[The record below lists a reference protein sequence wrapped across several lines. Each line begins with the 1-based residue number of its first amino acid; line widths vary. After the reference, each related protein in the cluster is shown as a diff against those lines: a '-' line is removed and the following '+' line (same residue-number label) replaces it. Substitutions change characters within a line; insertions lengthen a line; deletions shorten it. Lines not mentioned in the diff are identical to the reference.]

1 MRCPTGNTLQRNTLF
16 REGRRANSVALLI
29 LACIPLT
36 SVAQAGRR
44 VPESPNRILTF
55 SLSVS
60 EGGLTYSV
68 NRGASKVILASRLGL
83 APSMTGEFHIASET
97 RRRQSEDWRP
107 TYGERSVIHDRYNE
121 MDVTLAGAQGGPLL
135 LQVRAYDE
143 GIALRYGVTEATT
156 VEKEITEFHMP
167 AASFAYEEHGGTEGE
182 YFRSPVDSI
191 APKCQA
197 SLTIALPD
205 GSYAAILEAANLNF
219 PTMYLGA
226 EPGAA
231 DTLVAGLDGPGTLAA
246 NTFTPWRLVMVAKTP
261 GELLEHDFL
270 QLDLNP
276 RQAIEDTAWIK
287 PGKMMREVTLSTDGA
302 KAVIDFD
309 AAHDIQYILFD
320 SGWYGPQDAKTGDA
334 TEVRVNARRVDAGA
348 SPGKPL
354 LDLPWVINYAK

>member
-1 MRCPTGNTLQRNTLF
+1 
-16 REGRRANSVALLI
+16 
-29 LACIPLT
+29 
-36 SVAQAGRR
+36 
-44 VPESPNRILTF
+44 
-55 SLSVS
+55 
-60 EGGLTYSV
+60 
-68 NRGASKVILASRLGL
+68 
-83 APSMTGEFHIASET
+83 
-97 RRRQSEDWRP
+97 
-107 TYGERSVIHDRYNE
+107 